1 MIDSICINR
10 TKDEFARYMW
20 MLNAYSHRFRRVHVD
35 NIVPNSLYRGGCR
48 AHTHW
53 FVDQRIEQGSPAYLG
68 LACSR
73 ATSYV
78 THNSTNSITK
88 FEVIQA
94 RQPASNSFHP
104 QLLSLD
110 YVSSTISCTV
120 LTWKLCL
127 LAFDGVA
134 RSWGMYQPRHSFLL
148 EQIMKLSNEMI
159 IEGYI
164 EGRIFLFVLYS
175 SLYR

>member
-110 YVSSTISCTV
+110 YVSSDDKLHGTYLEALPPRLRWGGKILGYVSASPLFSSGTDYEIVEWDDYWGIHWGKNISICIV
-120 LTWKLCL
+120 
-127 LAFDGVA
+127 
-134 RSWGMYQPRHSFLL
+134 
-148 EQIMKLSNEMI
+148 
-159 IEGYI
+159 
-164 EGRIFLFVLYS
+164 
-175 SLYR
+175 